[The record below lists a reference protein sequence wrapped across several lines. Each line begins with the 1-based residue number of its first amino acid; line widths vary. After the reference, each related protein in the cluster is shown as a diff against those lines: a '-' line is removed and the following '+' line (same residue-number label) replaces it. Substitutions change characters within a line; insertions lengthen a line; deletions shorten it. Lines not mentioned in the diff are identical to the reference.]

1 MTKSE
6 RRIRESFLALLDEQ
20 GFYSIRVSMILERA
34 DVSRATFYSIYEDKY
49 QLLQTLEDELL
60 AGLEAIMV
68 RIRTGGRNVLV
79 CDEPTNPV
87 FLEYFNYVKEHQQ
100 LWRLFMT
107 GKGDSNFSD
116 KLSHF
121 FYDRISGTQVQWEAD
136 PEIPADHSA
145 VLVSWAYVALFSYWI
160 TTGMKDTPET
170 MAHTLTVFWNRFMKW

>member
-68 RIRTGGRNVLV
+68 RIRTGGRNGASLRR
-79 CDEPTNPV
+79 TNESS
-87 FLEYFNYVKEHQQ
+87 FSGIFQ
-100 LWRLFMT
+100 LCEGTPKAVAFV
-107 GKGDSNFSD
+107 
-116 KLSHF
+116 
-121 FYDRISGTQVQWEAD
+121 YDR
-136 PEIPADHSA
+136 
-145 VLVSWAYVALFSYWI
+145 
-160 TTGMKDTPET
+160 
-170 MAHTLTVFWNRFMKW
+170 